1 MTEAARRELAPP
13 RVHPG
18 IDRVAAYAWRFL
30 AIGLAVAAALWL
42 TGQMLVVVIP
52 VGVGLLLARGLWPI
66 ASGLV
71 RLGFPRSLAAA
82 TAVFGFVLA
91 FAAIVAGV
99 SRAVAGEA
107 DELRPAIS
115 GGVDRVEEWLV
126 DDSPFDVSR
135 ADADRWRTQIGEAFD
150 AFLRSGDSSV
160 MSGAV
165 LVGEIAVGIV
175 LALVVAFFLIKD
187 GRQAMAR
194 AIDAVA
200 PDRRAPIRRAI
211 ERGWDGL
218 GGYLRGAALLGAVEA
233 VVTGAALAAVGGDI
247 VIPVMVLTF
256 IAAFVPIVGATAA
269 GIIAVL
275 VALVTAGGKDA
286 LIVGAVVLVVQQ
298 LDNDV
303 LAPVIYGRAL
313 RLNPLLILLGIGVA
327 GALFGL
333 VGTLFAV
340 PVMAVTSNT
349 ISGYRESLAD
359 MPAPDAAG
367 GAPELEPS

>member
-1 MTEAARRELAPP
+1 MTEAARREFAQT

-18 IDRVAAYAWRFL
+18 VDRAAGYAWRFL
-30 AIGLAVAAALWL
+30 AIGLAAAAVLWL
-42 TGQMLVVVIP
+42 AGQLLVVVIP
-52 VGVGLLLARGLWPI
+52 VGVGLLLARGLWPL
-66 ASGLV
+66 ARVLV
-71 RLGFPRSLAAA
+71 RLGCPRPLAAA

-91 FAAIVAGV
+91 TAAVVAGI
-99 SRAVAGEA
+99 SWAVADEA
-107 DELRPAIS
+107 DELQPAIS
-115 GGVDRVEEWLV
+115 GGVDRVEDWLV

-135 ADADRWRTQIGEAFD
+135 ADADQWRSQIGEAFD
-150 AFLRSGDSSV
+150 EFLRSGDGSV

-187 GRQAMAR
+187 GRRATAR
-194 AIDAVA
+194 AIASAA

-233 VVTGAALAAVGGDI
+233 VITGVALAAVGGDI
-247 VIPVMVLTF
+247 VVPVMVLTF

-269 GIIAVL
+269 GVVAVL
-275 VALVTAGGKDA
+275 VALVTAGGKEA
-286 LIVGAVVLVVQQ
+286 LIVGGVVLVVQQ

-313 RLNPLLILLGIGVA
+313 RLNPLLILLGIGAA

-340 PVMAVTSNT
+340 PAMAVTLNA
-349 ISGYRESLAD
+349 ISGYRESHVA
-359 MPAPDAAG
+359 
-367 GAPELEPS
+367 